1 MPLAVTVMLYSMW
14 ILPNVTLSY
23 VLSLLRPQT
32 WMYNSMLPQ
41 GSEIKSFNLMQWNGK
56 GVWVNVLMGVCVGHG
71 LVVVGDL
78 GRKKWSMH
86 QVPPLLTPQ
95 MMYQSKRKWSG
106 NICMLLMYCSSLRP
120 IDIQRLQRLPWP
132 SGRISAL
139 RNEGLG
145 FETSAWRT

>member
-14 ILPNVTLSY
+14 LLPNVTLSS

-56 GVWVNVLMGVCVGHG
+56 GVWVNVLMGACVGHG

-78 GRKKWSMH
+78 GRKKWIMH

-95 MMYQSKRKWSG
+95 IMYQSKREWRG
-106 NICMLLMYCSSLRP
+106 NICMMFKYCSSLRP
-120 IDIQRLQRLPWP
+120 IDMQRLQRLPWP
-132 SGRISAL
+132 SGRLSTL